1 MHRDITK
8 HDALE
13 LEAET
18 FSKSERRCHRMHDL
32 FGFWLLDRNQ
42 AASGQKPASAM
53 VPKAMYLDSKG
64 EI

>member
-1 MHRDITK
+1 MDIKK
-8 HDALE
+8 HVALE

-18 FSKSERRCHRMHDL
+18 FSKSERRCHRMHNR
-32 FGFWLLDRNQ
+32 FGFWLLDRNH

-53 VPKAMYLDSKG
+53 VPKAMYLGSNA